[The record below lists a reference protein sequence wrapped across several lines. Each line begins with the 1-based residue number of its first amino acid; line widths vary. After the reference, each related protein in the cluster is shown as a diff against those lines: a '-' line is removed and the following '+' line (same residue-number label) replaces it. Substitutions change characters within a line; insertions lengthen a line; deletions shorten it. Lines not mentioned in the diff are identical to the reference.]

1 MHFIVVGPRYHH
13 YSESIVRTLNH
24 LGHTAIFFPEM
35 PFYENCSYLQR
46 KMYKLGYHT
55 LKTKW
60 EDAWQN
66 HLIRFTREKAG
77 KDTVFLCLTGA
88 MITDAILDIWQ
99 GSSVIL
105 WLWDSIR
112 RYDMNFQKR
121 LQRYT
126 HTFAFENDDI
136 AYAKEAFSVDMKYLP
151 LGYDE
156 TIYYPKEIERDIDVS
171 FVGAP
176 LTGRLEILDKVAQY
190 ISSMGWYMYVA
201 GRWYN
206 DLYPWKRY
214 SFRKKHPALVRYL
227 LNSNIHP
234 TKTAE
239 IYRRSK
245 IAVNINNAVHKSI
258 SPRTFEILATKT
270 FQLMNEGQKACET
283 IDLERDLILYKDTDD
298 LIKKITFYLQDIKKR
313 NSIAEQGYISNK
325 RFSLK
330 ELIKNMLQNSK

>member
-24 LGHTAIFFPEM
+24 LGHTAIFFPEA
-35 PFYENCSYLQR
+35 PFYENCSYFER
-46 KMYKLGYHT
+46 KIYKLGYRT
-55 LKTKW
+55 LKNKW

-88 MITDAILDIWQ
+88 MITDTILDAWQ
-99 GSSVIL
+99 GSIVIL

-112 RYDMNFQKR
+112 RYDINFQKR

-126 HTFAFENDDI
+126 HTLSFENDDI
-136 AYAKEAFSVDMKYLP
+136 AYAKEAFSIAMTYFP

-156 TIYYPKEIERDIDVS
+156 AIYYPKEIKRDIDVS
-171 FVGAP
+171 FIGAP
-176 LTGRLEILDKVAQY
+176 LIERLEILDKVTQY
-190 ISSMGWYMYVA
+190 ISNIGGNMYIA

-206 DLYPWKRY
+206 DVYPWKKY
-214 SFRKKHPALVRYL
+214 AFRKKHPALARYL

-245 IAVNINNAVHKSI
+245 IAVNINNPVHKSI

-270 FQLMNEGQKACET
+270 FQLMNEGQKACTT
-283 IDLERDLILYKDTDD
+283 IDLERDLVLYKNTDD
-298 LIKKITFYLQDIKKR
+298 LIKKIACYLQDPKKR
-313 NSIAEQGYISNK
+313 NSIAEQGYISVQQ
-325 RFSLK
+325 FSLRESVK
-330 ELIKNMLQNSK
+330 KMLQML